1 MARQSLLTRNQVK
14 RLEPQVKPL
23 PQLQLIN
30 GRLVSYTDNRDNYVI
45 KGYMINDIIYSI
57 VKMIADK
64 ARVAPWGL
72 YTIKDEQS
80 YKELQAVIRKKEF
93 SLAHMGN
100 LQRKALVP
108 VQNAGKWSDLI
119 KYPNVYQGFN
129 DLTSDSISFKLIT
142 GNKFLWG
149 NKLTGGANA
158 GIPYE
163 IEVLPAQWVDIIS
176 NGMFPAR
183 AMGYTIQTM
192 IPGEIYLPETIL
204 HEKYFNPHFD
214 INGNQLY
221 GMSPIKAGLR
231 RLQKSN
237 LQLTAEAANWQNE
250 GIKGIIAMKN
260 QMGQVDGE
268 EAQTQVEGLA
278 ETVRQEWSG
287 SGNRGKMGV
296 SGYDLSW
303 IPIGLNAEEMALIE
317 SGLVDLRMM
326 CNWFGGVPSQL
337 LNDPARSTYNTVSE
351 AEKALTTRCVMP
363 ELCAT
368 KDAYNRK
375 FSQDWGLP
383 KGVIVDFDLSVFS
396 ELQED
401 VGRIADWTSKMVYVV
416 PDDQA
421 ELCGLAA
428 TGLPVMKEPWVMMGG
443 NRVPLSDFQAN
454 AVDAA
459 LNNPN
464 NPDNG
469 NQNNP

>member
-1 MARQSLLTRNQVK
+1 MQPEQVK
-14 RLEPQVKPL
+14 RLEPQNKPL

-30 GRLVSYTDNRDNYVI
+30 GRLVAYSDNRDNYVI
-45 KGYMINDIIYSI
+45 KGYMINDIVYSI

-72 YTIKDEQS
+72 YRIEDEQA
-80 YKELQAVIRKKEF
+80 YKELQATIRKKEF
-93 SLAHMGN
+93 SLSKMGN

-108 VQNAGKWSDLI
+108 VENAGKWSDLI
-119 KYPNVYQGFN
+119 KYPNIYQGFN
-129 DLTSDSISFKLIT
+129 DLTSDGISFKLIT

-149 NKLTGGANA
+149 NKLQAGANA
-158 GIPYE
+158 GVPYE
-163 IEVLPAQWVDIIS
+163 IEIMPAQWVDILS

-183 AMGYTIQTM
+183 AMGYVMTM
-192 IPGEIYLPETIL
+192 IPGETYLPDTVL
-204 HEKYFNPHFD
+204 HEKYFNPQFD
-214 INGNQLY
+214 VNGNQLY
-221 GMSPIKAGLR
+221 GMSPIKAGLQ

-237 LQLTAEAANWQNE
+237 LQMTAEASAWQNE
-250 GIKGIIAMKN
+250 GIKGIIALKN
-260 QMGQVDGE
+260 QAGQVSGE
-268 EAQTQVEGLA
+268 EAQAQVAPLA
-278 ETVRQEWSG
+278 ETIREEWSG
-287 SGNRGKMGV
+287 PTKRGKMGV

-303 IPIGLNAEEMALIE
+303 IPIGLNSEEMQMIE

-351 AEKALTTRCVMP
+351 AEKALTTRCVLP

-375 FSQDWGLP
+375 FSTDWGLP

-401 VGRIADWTSKMVYVV
+401 VGKVVDYTSKLMAISPNEERELAGLGAL
-416 PDDQA
+416 PDPQ
-421 ELCGLAA
+421 LS
-428 TGLPVMKEPWVMMGG
+428 EPWVMSGG
-443 NRVPLSDFQAN
+443 SRVPLSERQMN
-454 AVDAA
+454 QVDNA

-464 NPDNG
+464 EPGG
-469 NQNNP
+469 NSGG